1 MIVPSRVRKSQV
13 DLAERLRSSSRRTKD
28 DALEILEGRS
38 LRRGP
43 ARFLPFL
50 GPAFIA
56 AIAYIDPGNF
66 ATNLQGGSAFGYA
79 LLWVVAGAS
88 LTAAVMQY
96 LAAKLGLASGRNL
109 AELCREHYGPKTI
122 AILWVCMEV
131 VAAATDVAEF
141 VGASI
146 AFHILLTVS
155 LPVGGALTAITVV
168 IVLTLERHG
177 FRPLEAVM
185 AAVVSLVTLAYL
197 VEIPLGGPHWS
208 HVARGLF
215 LPSLPHG
222 ALYLA
227 VGIVGATVMP
237 HVIFL
242 HSALTQD
249 RLPVR
254 DTRTK
259 RRILRFETLDIGIAM
274 AVATL
279 TNLAMLIMAAATF
292 HHDGIVNVAGL
303 NQAYRTLVPLLGT
316 GAALLYALALLASGV
331 ASSTVGTVAGQVIMQ
346 GFLGRRFPLWLRRGL
361 TMIPAFL
368 VIASG
373 FSPTAVLILTQV
385 IISFGLPLAL
395 LPLARFTSD
404 RKLMGSLRNRRTT
417 VVVAYGL
424 AWAITGLN
432 VVLILQTLGIK
443 I

>member
-1 MIVPSRVRKSQV
+1 V
-13 DLAERLRSSSRRTKD
+13 DLAEHLRGASRKTQD
-28 DALEILEGRS
+28 DALAVLEGRS
-38 LRRGP
+38 RRRGP
-43 ARFLPFL
+43 ARLLPFL

-66 ATNLQGGSAFGYA
+66 ATNLQGGSAYGYA

-88 LTAAVMQY
+88 LTAAIMQY
-96 LAAKLGLASGRNL
+96 LAAKLGLASGHNL
-109 AELCREHYGPKTI
+109 AELCREHYRPGTVFGMWL
-122 AILWVCMEV
+122 AMEI

-141 VGASI
+141 VGASV
-146 AFHILLTVS
+146 AWHILLPVS
-155 LPVGGALTAITVV
+155 LPVAAGLTAVAVV
-168 IVLTLERHG
+168 VVLSLERHG

-185 AAVVSLVTLAYL
+185 AAAIGLVALAYL
-197 VEIPLGGPHWS
+197 IEVPLGGPHWGK
-208 HVARGLF
+208 VATGLF
-215 LPSLPHG
+215 VPSLPHG

-249 RLPVR
+249 RLPGGDVR
-254 DTRTK
+254 TR
-259 RRILRFETLDIGIAM
+259 RRLLRFEALDIGVAM
-274 AVATL
+274 TVATL
-279 TNLAMLIMAAATF
+279 TNLAMLVMAAATF
-292 HHDGIVNVAGL
+292 HRAGFVDVAGL
-303 NQAYRTLVPLLGT
+303 SQAFQTLVPLLGV

-346 GFLGRRFPLWLRRGL
+346 GFLGRRVPLWVRRAL

-373 FSPTAVLILTQV
+373 VSPTQALIFTQV

-404 RKLMGSLRNRRTT
+404 RSLMGPLCNRRTT
-417 VVVAYGL
+417 ILTAYGL
-424 AWAITGLN
+424 AWAITALN
-432 VVLILQTLGIK
+432 VVLVLQTLGLGT
-443 I
+443 

>member
-1 MIVPSRVRKSQV
+1 M
-13 DLAERLRSSSRRTKD
+13 DLAERLRGASRRTKD
-28 DALEILEGRS
+28 DALAVLEGRS
-38 LRRGP
+38 RRRGP
-43 ARFLPFL
+43 TRLLPFL

-66 ATNLQGGSAFGYA
+66 ATNLLGGSAYGYA
-79 LLWVVAGAS
+79 LLWVVAAAS

-109 AELCREHYGPKTI
+109 AELCREYYRPTTV
-122 AILWVCMEV
+122 LTMWVALEI

-141 VGASI
+141 VGASV
-146 AFHILLTVS
+146 AWHLLLPVS
-155 LPVGGALTAITVV
+155 LPVGAGLTALAVV
-168 IVLTLERHG
+168 VVLALERHG

-185 AAVVSLVTLAYL
+185 ASVIGLVALAYL
-197 VEIPLGGPHWS
+197 AEVPLGGPRWGE
-208 HVARGLF
+208 VAQGLF
-215 LPSLPHG
+215 LPTLPHG

-227 VGIVGATVMP
+227 AGIVGATVMP

-254 DTRTK
+254 DARTR
-259 RRILRFETLDIGIAM
+259 RRILRFEALDIGVAM
-274 AVATL
+274 AIATL

-292 HHDGIVNVAGL
+292 HRDGFVDVVGL
-303 NQAYRTLVPLLGT
+303 AQAFRTLVPLLGV

-331 ASSTVGTVAGQVIMQ
+331 ASSTVGTVAGQIIMQ
-346 GFLGRRFPLWLRRGL
+346 GFLGRRVPLWLRRGL

-373 FSPTAVLILTQV
+373 VSPTAALVFTQV

-404 RKLMGSLRNRRTT
+404 RSLMGPLRNRRVTIAA
-417 VVVAYGL
+417 AYGL
-424 AWAITGLN
+424 AWAIAGLN
-432 VVLILQTLGIK
+432 AVLILQTVGVK
-443 I
+443 A